1 MPMWQPD
8 PTSLRLFIAICEEG
22 SIARASEREGIAAAA
37 VSRRITDMESALGTS
52 LLSRRAR
59 GVTPTP
65 AGEILLRHARHLM
78 QSVEILQS
86 DLSEYSSGV
95 RGLVRVLAN
104 VSSIVEFLPD
114 EIASFLQNNEKMNVV
129 LEERVSVEVVRGVA
143 DGIADIGICRDFVG
157 AAEVEMLPYRSDHFA
172 VVVHK
177 DHALAG
183 LDVVSFAETLSHE
196 QIGLSVN
203 AALNGLMKRVAAEH
217 GRQLRYRANVSTF
230 DAACRLVQLNLGLAV
245 LPVEAVEKYAPP
257 YDLRAIPLSDQW
269 ATRQFVICVRHH
281 DQLTPAAG
289 RFIDHLLRARNLLS
303 KEEINPLRESP

>member
-1 MPMWQPD
+1 MWQPD

-37 VSRRITDMESALGTS
+37 VSRRISDMESALGTS

-59 GVTPTP
+59 GVTATP

-78 QSVEILQS
+78 QSVEVLQS
-86 DLSEYSSGV
+86 DLSEFSSGV

-114 EIASFLQNNEKMNVV
+114 EIAAFLQSNTKMNVV
-129 LEERVSVEVVRGVA
+129 LEERVSAEVVRGIA

-157 AAEVEMLPYRSDHFA
+157 ASEVQTLPYRSDHFA
-172 VVVHK
+172 VVVHSA
-177 DHALAG
+177 HELAEA
-183 LDVVSFAETLSHE
+183 DVISFAETLSYE

-203 AALNGLMKRVAAEH
+203 AALNALMRRVAAERN
-217 GRQLRYRANVSTF
+217 RQVRYRANVSTF

-245 LPVEAVEKYAPP
+245 LPVEAVAKYGP
-257 YDLRAIPLSDQW
+257 YDLRAIPLSDEW
-269 ATRQFVICVRHH
+269 ATRQFVICVRHQ
-281 DQLTPAAG
+281 DQMTIAAR
-289 RFIDHLLRARNLLS
+289 RFLDHLLRS
-303 KEEINPLRESP
+303 KD